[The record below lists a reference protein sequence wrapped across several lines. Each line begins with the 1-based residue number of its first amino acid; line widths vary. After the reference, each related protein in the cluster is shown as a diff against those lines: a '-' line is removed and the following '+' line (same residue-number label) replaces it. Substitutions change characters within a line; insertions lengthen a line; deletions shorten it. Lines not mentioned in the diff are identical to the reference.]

1 LLKQLGVT
9 ESSIE
14 AMNSIE
20 ENRGDFTDKERI
32 AIRFAEVMT
41 QNPKKVDNSL
51 WNELRSHY
59 DEGEIIE
66 LASVIG
72 LFNYF
77 NRFNEAL
84 QVDITR

>member
-9 ESSIE
+9 ETSIE
-14 AMNSIE
+14 AMKSIE
-20 ENRGDFTDKERI
+20 ENNGNFTDKERV

-41 QNPKKVDNSL
+41 LNPKQVDDIL
-51 WNELRSHY
+51 WSELQTHY

-77 NRFNEAL
+77 NRFNNAL
-84 QVDITR
+84 KVDITK